1 MVIGEGI
8 RKRSHKKEDKQK
20 RRRLSRTRKRQES
33 KHRPEAEQ
41 EHAWLRM
48 MEGSQG
54 GKGGWTG
61 LEAAMHICV

>member
-41 EHAWLRM
+41 GMNIGQKVGGRL
-48 MEGSQG
+48 QG
-54 GKGGWTG
+54 NV
-61 LEAAMHICV
+61 I

>member
-20 RRRLSRTRKRQES
+20 RRRLSRTRKIQES

-41 EHAWLRM
+41 GMNIGQKVGGRL
-48 MEGSQG
+48 QG
-54 GKGGWTG
+54 NV
-61 LEAAMHICV
+61 I